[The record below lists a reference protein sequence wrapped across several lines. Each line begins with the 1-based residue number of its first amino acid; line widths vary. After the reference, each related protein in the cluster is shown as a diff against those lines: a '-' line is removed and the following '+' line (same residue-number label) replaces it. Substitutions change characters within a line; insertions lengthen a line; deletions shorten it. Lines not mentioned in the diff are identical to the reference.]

1 MKNMTFNKKELGY
14 ILKGLYNMQQS
25 YSGYNGFC
33 IYDLKNFKNVRAI
46 ISKIQDAN
54 QHDFEAIFLGHK

>member
-1 MKNMTFNKKELGY
+1 MKNITFNKKELSY
-14 ILKGLYNMQQS
+14 ILKGLYNIQQS

-46 ISKIQDAN
+46 ISKIQEVNNDS
-54 QHDFEAIFLGHK
+54 I

>member
-1 MKNMTFNKKELGY
+1 MKNITFNKKELSY
-14 ILKGLYNMQQS
+14 ILKGLYNVQQS

-46 ISKIQDAN
+46 ISKIQ
-54 QHDFEAIFLGHK
+54 EVK

>member
-1 MKNMTFNKKELGY
+1 MKNIAFNKKELSY
-14 ILKGLYNMQQS
+14 ILKGLYSVQQS

-46 ISKIQDAN
+46 ISKIKEVDN
-54 QHDFEAIFLGHK
+54 DSI